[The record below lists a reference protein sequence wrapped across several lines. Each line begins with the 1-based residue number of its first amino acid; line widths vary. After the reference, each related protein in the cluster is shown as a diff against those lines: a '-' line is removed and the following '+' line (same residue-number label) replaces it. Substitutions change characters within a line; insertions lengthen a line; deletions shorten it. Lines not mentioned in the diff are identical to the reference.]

1 MTKIDRIEKKFLDLK
16 SINKKALITFVTAGD
31 PDYSTSLNLIKKLPE
46 AGADIIEIGMPFTD
60 PMADGP
66 GIQASYLRAIEAGQN
81 LIKTIELVKEFRN
94 KNNDTPI
101 VLMGYYNPIYCYGVD
116 KFLKDIS
123 MIGVDGLII
132 VDLPP
137 EVDNEV
143 CIPAKKHGIN
153 FIRLATPTS
162 DEKRLKKILVNSSG
176 FLYYV
181 SVAGITGSKTPQLE
195 DIKKKIDFIKS
206 KCSIPLA
213 VGFGIRTPDQVK
225 NIANI
230 SDGVV
235 VGSAIID
242 RIFEGIESSKGEDF
256 IVENALNLVKDLS
269 AALKINYN

>member
-181 SVAGITGSKTPQLE
+181 SVAGITGSKTPQLQ

-269 AALKINYN
+269 AALRNEV

>member
-16 SINKKALITFVTAGD
+16 TINKKALITFVTAGD

-137 EVDNEV
+137 EVDNEL

-162 DEKRLKKILVNSSG
+162 DEKRLKKILFNSSG

-225 NIANI
+225 NISNI

-242 RIFEGIESSKGEDF
+242 RIFEGIELSKGEDF

-269 AALKINYN
+269 AALRNEV

>member
-1 MTKIDRIEKKFLDLK
+1 MIKLDRIEKKFLDLK
-16 SINKKALITFVTAGD
+16 TINKKALITFVTAGD
-31 PDYSTSLNLIKKLPE
+31 PDYYTSLSLIKKLPE

-137 EVDNEV
+137 EVDNEL

-225 NIANI
+225 NISNI

-242 RIFEGIESSKGEDF
+242 RIFEGIELSKGEDF

-269 AALKINYN
+269 AALRNEV

>member
-16 SINKKALITFVTAGD
+16 TINKKALITFVTAGD

-116 KFLKDIS
+116 KFLKEIS

-137 EVDNEV
+137 EVDNEL

-181 SVAGITGSKTPQLE
+181 SVAGITGSKTPQLQ

-269 AALKINYN
+269 AALRNEV

>member
-16 SINKKALITFVTAGD
+16 TINKKALITFVTAGD

-137 EVDNEV
+137 EVDNEL

-162 DEKRLKKILVNSSG
+162 DEKRLKKILFNSSG

-242 RIFEGIESSKGEDF
+242 RIFEGIELSKGEDF

-269 AALKINYN
+269 AALRNEV